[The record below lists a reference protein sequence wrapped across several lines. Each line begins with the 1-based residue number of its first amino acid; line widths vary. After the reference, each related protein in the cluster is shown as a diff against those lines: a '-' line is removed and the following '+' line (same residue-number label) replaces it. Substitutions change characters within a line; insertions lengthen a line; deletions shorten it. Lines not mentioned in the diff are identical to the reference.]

1 MSSNN
6 DISTLLCNMQ
16 RQVSLYE
23 KKQDSTI
30 LDTISSEFQRF
41 AQLVT
46 LFLISERD
54 TYYGYFF
61 MSMSFRT
68 NFESSSIAGIR
79 LDEYPPVFETNPLLL
94 LKFGMN
100 EILYVFCHE
109 VDHVLFNHPAEMVK
123 SNPSKDPN
131 IYELFNYAADA
142 AVNDLINQEIQNGR
156 TYLSMPKGAITSHS
170 LADMFGL
177 SNVLPLQNY
186 LYYLNLLIENECTPP
201 HQQNGI
207 APLPQNE
214 AAALDSVSSMS
225 ASGDSTAVTAQSI
238 TSIKDHSWNN
248 GASSHLDSDAA
259 QKYEATAK
267 QLINSATSMA
277 SAETRKLMPN
287 HFKQQV
293 SKINEPARLN
303 WKQLLKRYVGTVQ
316 SGKTKTKMRLN
327 RRQPKRFDLSGTKTD
342 TVIKIVVAI
351 DTSAS
356 MSADDISAA
365 LNEVT
370 SIVSKRKHQITV
382 VECDSQIQ
390 RIYEIR
396 TPSDIKPNVQGR
408 GGTAFTPVIEFINNN
423 AQFRDALLIYF
434 TDGFGEMTIPKPCIN
449 RILWVIVDDAQ
460 NLSVEQP
467 YGIAVSLYEGN
478 HG

>member
-1 MSSNN
+1 MTSNN
-6 DISTLLCNMQ
+6 NISTLLCNMQ

-23 KKQDSTI
+23 KNRDSAI
-30 LDTISSEFQRF
+30 LDTISSDFQHF

-68 NFESSSIAGIR
+68 NFASSSIAGIR

-94 LKFGMN
+94 LKFNMN
-100 EILYVFCHE
+100 EILYIFCHE

-123 SNPSKDPN
+123 SNPSKDPS

-177 SNVLPLQNY
+177 NNVLPLQNY

-201 HQQNGI
+201 RQQNGI
-207 APLPQNE
+207 APLSQDGTG
-214 AAALDSVSSMS
+214 AFGSVPSM
-225 ASGDSTAVTAQSI
+225 GTPDDSTTVTAQDVS
-238 TSIKDHSWNN
+238 SLEDHSWSNSV
-248 GASSHLDSDAA
+248 SSHLDSDAS
-259 QKYEATAK
+259 QKYEAAAK
-267 QLINSATSMA
+267 QLINSAVSMA
-277 SAETRKLMPN
+277 SAETRGLMPN
-287 HFKQQV
+287 RFKQQIA
-293 SKINEPARLN
+293 KINEPARLN

-382 VECDSQIQ
+382 IECDSQIQ
-390 RIYEIR
+390 RTYEIR

-408 GGTAFTPVIEFINNN
+408 GGTAFTPVIEFLNNN

-434 TDGFGEMTIPKPCIN
+434 TDGFGEMAIPKPCVN
-449 RILWVIVDDAQ
+449 RILWVIVGDAQ

-467 YGIAVSLYEGN
+467 YGIAVNLDEG
-478 HG
+478 

>member
-1 MSSNN
+1 MTSNN
-6 DISTLLCNMQ
+6 DISTLLCDMQ

-23 KKQDSTI
+23 KNRDSAI
-30 LDTISSEFQRF
+30 LDTISSDFQHF

-68 NFESSSIAGIR
+68 NFASSSIAGIR

-94 LKFGMN
+94 LKFNMN
-100 EILYVFCHE
+100 EILYIFCHE

-123 SNPSKDPN
+123 SNPSKDPS

-170 LADMFGL
+170 LEDMFGL
-177 SNVLPLQNY
+177 NDVLPLQNY
-186 LYYLNLLIENECTPP
+186 LYYLNLLIENECTPSRK
-201 HQQNGI
+201 QNGI
-207 APLPQNE
+207 APLPQDGTE
-214 AAALDSVSSMS
+214 AFGGVPSTGTPDDS
-225 ASGDSTAVTAQSI
+225 STVTAQDV
-238 TSIKDHSWNN
+238 TSLEEHSWSNSV
-248 GASSHLDSDAA
+248 SSHLDSDTA
-259 QKYEATAK
+259 QKYEAAAK
-267 QLINSATSMA
+267 QLINSAVSMA
-277 SAETRKLMPN
+277 SAETRGLMPY

-303 WKQLLKRYVGTVQ
+303 WKQLLKRYVGTVR
-316 SGKTKTKMRLN
+316 SGKTKTKIRLN

-365 LNEVT
+365 LNEMT

-382 VECDSQIQ
+382 IECDSQIQ
-390 RIYEIR
+390 RTYEIR

-434 TDGFGEMTIPKPCIN
+434 TDGFGEMVIPKPCVN
-449 RILWVIVDDAQ
+449 RILWVIVGDAQ

-467 YGIAVSLYEGN
+467 YGIAVSLNEG
-478 HG
+478 